1 MESTGPEVAGQHV
14 EVEAKAATVEALEEQ
29 IKQVKQVLD
38 VVSTVAAWVDDLD
51 SHINACEADVP
62 DEVRN
67 AVENLRNV
75 VAGDVENEVRFRL
88 LSLETE
94 PGELE
99 ETPRRPSRRIRIFS
113 SAE

>member
-29 IKQVKQVLD
+29 IKQVLD

-51 SHINACEADVP
+51 SHIDACEADVP

-94 PGELE
+94 AGELE

>member
-29 IKQVKQVLD
+29 IKQVLD

-51 SHINACEADVP
+51 SHIDACEADVP